1 MYRLI
6 PLLTLAATAAA
17 SPTQE
22 ILKVDSS
29 SSQVV
34 INSKPLIDTKA
45 IQALITAKGLKRRAE
60 KLYEIAKLGE
70 DEYNH
75 PTRVIGSEG

>member
-6 PLLTLAATAAA
+6 PLLTLAATAVA

-22 ILKVDSS
+22 ILKLDSS
-29 SSQVV
+29 SSQV
-34 INSKPLIDTKA
+34 IIDSKPLIDTEA
-45 IQALITAKGLKRRAE
+45 IQALITAKGLKKRAE